1 MWKFPLTSRSVER
14 EYIFLQ
20 LLHGC
25 TTLLLESGNFARARN
40 CMKGVWSGDVGLEAV
55 MEESV
60 CGLAMRGSVLSDGRI
75 GSRGLGMWAA

>member
-40 CMKGVWSGDVGLEAV
+40 CMKEMKSGDAGLEVV

-60 CGLAMRGSVLSDGRI
+60 CGLVIKGSVLSDGCF
-75 GSRGLGMWAA
+75 GSGGLRM